1 MGRAEV
7 AQSVEH
13 STENAGVTGS
23 IPVLGTNLRSPAL
36 ASELR
41 LASLAKA
48 HSLPRQPEDDEVAAH
63 RLLVRDRFDGGEGFL
78 WNEAP

>member
-1 MGRAEV
+1 
-7 AQSVEH
+7 
-13 STENAGVTGS
+13 
-23 IPVLGTNLRSPAL
+23 
-36 ASELR
+36 

-48 HSLPRQPEDDEVAAH
+48 HSLPRQPEDDEVAATPTGSACLLASPH